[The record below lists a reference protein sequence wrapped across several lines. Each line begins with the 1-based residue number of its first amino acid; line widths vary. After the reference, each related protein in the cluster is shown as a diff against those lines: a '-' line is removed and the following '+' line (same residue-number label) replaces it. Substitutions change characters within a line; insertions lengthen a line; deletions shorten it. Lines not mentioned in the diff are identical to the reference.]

1 MVSQPA
7 AGTKKG
13 KGKRKNKGLS
23 VVAKKSNKEI
33 RISLNFNVGKKYS
46 NWVQL
51 SNKPPFI
58 KGL

>member
-23 VVAKKSNKEI
+23 VVAKKALTK
-33 RISLNFNVGKKYS
+33 
-46 NWVQL
+46 
-51 SNKPPFI
+51 
-58 KGL
+58 